1 MIITKKKKKKKKK
14 KNQTIYK
21 YNEISLMVDL
31 HYSIINYLYKIN
43 YKSNFIKVLIYFSC
57 TNKSISIISYFK

>member
-14 KNQTIYK
+14 KSNYK
-21 YNEISLMVDL
+21 YNGISLMVDF

-43 YKSNFIKVLIYFSC
+43 YKSNFIKVLIYFSY